1 VIILKRNVFLVLF
14 FFIIVFGNKLAQA
27 QTNYTDNCLNYL
39 QAQNFK
45 NAIKAGTEAVIW
57 DPNNMYSYTCLGKAY
72 LDTSIFDLALKNF
85 QIAYNHSNSITDL
98 ALISN
103 MLGLA
108 YQGKDDLANAEH
120 YYSKSLRLY
129 KLLKNKIGEAAQL
142 NNLGEIY
149 NLKGD
154 STKALEYFEKAL
166 ALNESI
172 KNNQENIAVN
182 YNNIAVVYAEKKD
195 FQKAIECLQ
204 KSLNINESDG
214 NFLGSAQAMLN
225 LGNIYRQ
232 TKNYNDSEKYLE
244 SGKIRIEKTG
254 NKFWLARS
262 YEYFGLFYLDKN
274 DSKKAINSFSKAIDI
289 YKQVGDKTDSKKVSK
304 LLSQIYKNENSDNLM
319 DTIKLNL
326 SEFYKNLINC
336 FQQ

>member
-1 VIILKRNVFLVLF
+1 VFD
-14 FFIIVFGNKLAQA
+14 NKLAQA
-27 QTNYTDNCLNYL
+27 QTNYTDKCLNYF
-39 QAQNFK
+39 QAQDFK
-45 NAIKAGTEAVIW
+45 NAIKAGKEAVIW
-57 DPNNMYSYTCLGKAY
+57 EPNNVYSYICLGKAY
-72 LDTSIFDLALKNF
+72 LGTSDFDLALKNF

-108 YQGKDDLANAEH
+108 YQGKGDLANAEH
-120 YYSKSLRLY
+120 YYSDSLRLY
-129 KLLKNKIGEAAQL
+129 KLLNNKIGEAAQL

-149 NLKGD
+149 NLKGNT
-154 STKALEYFEKAL
+154 TKALEYFEKAL
-166 ALNESI
+166 DLNESI
-172 KNNQENIAVN
+172 NNNQENIAVN

-195 FQKAIECLQ
+195 FQKAIEYLQ
-204 KSLNINESDG
+204 KSLNIYENDG
-214 NFLGSAQAMLN
+214 NFLGSAQVMLN

-232 TKNYNDSEKYLE
+232 AKNYNDSEKYLE

-274 DSKKAINSFSKAIDI
+274 DTKKAINSFSKALDI
-289 YKQVGDKTDSKKVSK
+289 YKQIGDKEDSKKVSK
-304 LLSQIYKNENSDNLM
+304 LLSQIYKNENSSNLM